1 MVSLAPRVSAA
12 RTAIPS
18 MPAASNGGED
28 RVAHTGSAVTR
39 PVACASGTRCAGS
52 LAGQPACLARGTP
65 GIEGAGGGHVAEE
78 RATGHD
84 HSVPRITRT
93 A

>member
-28 RVAHTGSAVTR
+28 RLAHTGSAVTR
-39 PVACASGTRCAGS
+39 PTASASGTRCAGS
-52 LAGQPACLARGTP
+52 RAGQPAASRAARQASRARAAGTSRMN
-65 GIEGAGGGHVAEE
+65 GLSVMIVVNG
-78 RATGHD
+78 TG
-84 HSVPRITRT
+84 
-93 A
+93 

>member
-52 LAGQPACLARGTP
+52 LAGQPPASRAARQASRARAAGTSRRNGLP
-65 GIEGAGGGHVAEE
+65 VMIVVNG
-78 RATGHD
+78 
-84 HSVPRITRT
+84 T